1 MSKPPVHEPLVV
13 ASSEPLPD
21 DPELLVAQIKKYAAL
36 RRQLAANHDRRC
48 RCTPCRVRKYDE
60 AHAFVRQTAA

>member
-1 MSKPPVHEPLVV
+1 MPQLPIHEPLVV
-13 ASSEPLPD
+13 ASSEPLPA

-36 RRQLAANHDRRC
+36 RRQAAADHDRRC

-60 AHAFVRQTAA
+60 AHAFARQHAA